1 MLQAPDF
8 QLTHAHS
15 NQWALFEVRMN
26 IDTLPHWYDRNDYK
40 QHSKRHPK
48 GKKNRKAHHIANMIK
63 LERCHKSG
71 ATLFKRYQTKMPAGH
86 LQCLELYERY

>member
-1 MLQAPDF
+1 
-8 QLTHAHS
+8 
-15 NQWALFEVRMN
+15 MN
-26 IDTLPHWYDRNDYK
+26 IDTLPHWFDRNDYK
-40 QHSKRHPK
+40 QHCKRRPK